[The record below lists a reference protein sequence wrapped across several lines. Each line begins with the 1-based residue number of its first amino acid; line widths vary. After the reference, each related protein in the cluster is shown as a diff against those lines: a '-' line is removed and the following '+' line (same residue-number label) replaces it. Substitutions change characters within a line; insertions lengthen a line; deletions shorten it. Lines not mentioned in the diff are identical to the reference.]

1 MEPLIWVVI
10 GFSIFAILIVI
21 FFLSSLFSLW
31 FQAFLSNAQ
40 VPLSSIIAMKFRK
53 VNPKIVVMNKIR
65 LNKSG
70 ITTIDI
76 AALENHVLAGG
87 DLNQVVSALISGT
100 KAGIGLD
107 WHELTKRNLAGHHV
121 LHEVNE
127 LLAEGKME

>member
-1 MEPLIWVVI
+1 MELLIWVGI
-10 GFSIFAILIVI
+10 GFGAFAILIVI
-21 FFLSSLFSLW
+21 FFLTSSFNLW
-31 FQAFLSNAQ
+31 FQAFLCGAQ
-40 VPLSSIIAMKFRK
+40 VPMTSIIVMKFRN
-53 VNPKIVVMNKIR
+53 VDPRVVVINRIR

-100 KAGIGLD
+100 KAGIELD
-107 WHELTKRNLAGHHV
+107 WHELAKRNLAGRHV